1 MMPNVNPNA
10 LNNLADALCQ
20 DIARTS
26 DRELLAEAA
35 EDYGDPRALARV
47 FDRAHLRASR
57 QVQVSRAA
65 GRFKEFLS
73 WCQSVLTLQFIP
85 ARPAMAGLAA
95 ALVAIVAVEIAQDV
109 FTDRGYAPPAQ
120 INPDGSGE
128 KTFLPGGTAT
138 DRQPPLLGVSQIS
151 ARAATDLG
159 DQLLAQ
165 GRMDEAVNAY
175 NKGLLE
181 FRQLAARDP
190 MDVALQQDLLATY
203 SKLGNVLAQQGKREE
218 ALRAYQASLANA
230 RMLAERDPDNGELQ
244 VGVMQSLY
252 RVSTV
257 SDSAAARILLT
268 QALAIAETLERK
280 HALPASQSNWPQII
294 REAIARL
301 N

>member
-1 MMPNVNPNA
+1 MADVNPNA

-35 EDYGDPRALARV
+35 EDYDDPRAPARA
-47 FDRAHLRASR
+47 FDRAHLRARR
-57 QVQVSRAA
+57 QVQAGRAT

-85 ARPAMAGLAA
+85 VRPAMAGLATA
-95 ALVAIVAVEIAQDV
+95 VVAIVAVVIAQDV
-109 FTDRGYAPPAQ
+109 STDRGYAPPQQ
-120 INPDGSGE
+120 INSDGSV
-128 KTFLPGGTAT
+128 PDGTAT
-138 DRQPPLLGVSQIS
+138 DRQPLLLGVSRTS
-151 ARAATDLG
+151 ARAAIDLG

-175 NKGLLE
+175 NKGVLE
-181 FRQLAARDP
+181 FRQLAARDSTN
-190 MDVALQQDLLATY
+190 VTLQQDLSATY
-203 SKLGNVLAQQGKREE
+203 GKLGDVLAHQVKREE
-218 ALRAYQASLANA
+218 ALRAYQTRLAYA
-230 RMLAERDPDNGELQ
+230 RMLAEHDPDNSELQ
-244 VGVMQSLY
+244 ADVMESLY

-268 QALAIAETLERK
+268 QALAIAETLESK
-280 HALPASQSNWPQII
+280 HALPVPRSNWSQII